1 MQEQSFFMKISQIK
15 IDNYR
20 LLREFSIDMEKL
32 LSIVIGK
39 NNTGKTSFLS
49 ILERFLNSEQ
59 NRFSFDDFNVDV
71 QLAIKT
77 HFESSEEVFDF
88 EKNKILLRIYID
100 YGKGDNLSNVSDIML
115 DLDPK
120 INQVILAFEYSLSQE
135 KYFDLKKDFAEFRA
149 KLEEQL
155 TERFTKEK
163 VTAELQSQI
172 RTKMHEKK
180 NIIFFLKKNHTR
192 YFRIVKKGLEP
203 NNESN
208 FVDITTETKLIER
221 IINFNRIKAK
231 RDVANED
238 GVSKGSDRTLSK
250 MSSKYYDKISGDD
263 AELFHIVNLQNELG
277 DTDERLN
284 VVYEGLFENVISK
297 VKRFGGIK
305 EDESKLMVISTLEDK
320 NILVNNTT
328 VMYEHADNHSLP
340 EDYNGLGYMNLI
352 AIIFEI
358 EVLMTDFKR
367 KKMRD
372 AVPADINL
380 LFIEE
385 PEAHTH
391 PQMQYVFIK
400 NIKALLEDAANGKDD
415 GIGFSLQTIITT
427 HSSCITAE
435 SEFND
440 LKYFHRFE
448 SNKVQAKNLRH
459 LQEQYTKGNPKDY
472 QFLKQY
478 LTLNRSELFFADKA
492 IFIEGD
498 TERLLLPAMMRK
510 LDIEEPPAKGML
522 PLLSQNVSIVEV
534 GAYSQIFEEF
544 IEFLNIKTL
553 IVTDLDTAKEE
564 TQKNKND
571 KDVIRRVKCKAED
584 ATTSTNGA
592 LSSFFG
598 TTTPLT
604 TLTSYNTNQRILHK
618 NEGTWQQQVNGR
630 LCVTYQIAENGYQAR
645 SFEDCFIH
653 LNLKFIND
661 NINEFKSLKNVDDI
675 GDLPDAY
682 DIADHCVDKK
692 TLFALDILFLSDEK
706 LSNWKIPLYI
716 KEGLQWL
723 QK

>member
-1 MQEQSFFMKISQIK
+1 MKISHIK
-15 IDNYR
+15 INNYR
-20 LLREFSIDMEKL
+20 LLKEFSIDMEKL

-71 QLAIKT
+71 QLAIKA
-77 HFESSEEVFDF
+77 HFDSNEEGFDF
-88 EKNKILLRIYID
+88 EKNKIFLRIYIE
-100 YGKGDNLSNVSDIML
+100 YGNGDSLSNISDIML
-115 DLDPK
+115 DLDPDIK
-120 INQVILAFEYSLSQE
+120 QVILAFEYSLPKE
-135 KYFDLKKDFAEFRA
+135 KYLELKKDFNEFKI
-149 KLEEQL
+149 KLNEHL
-155 TERFTKEK
+155 TERFAKENT
-163 VTAELQSQI
+163 TAEMQEQI
-172 RTKMHEKK
+172 RVRMHEKK
-180 NIIFFLKKNHTR
+180 NIIFFLKKNHAR

-208 FVDITTETKLIER
+208 FVDVTAETKLIDR
-221 IINFNRIKAK
+221 IINFKRIKAK

-284 VVYEGLFENVISK
+284 VVYEGLFENVIAK

-358 EVLMTDFKR
+358 EVLMTEFKR
-367 KKMRD
+367 KKIRE
-372 AVPADINL
+372 AVPADVNL

-400 NIKALLEDAANGKDD
+400 NIKALLEDAANGTDD
-415 GIGFSLQTIITT
+415 AIPFNLQTIITT

-435 SEFND
+435 SDFND

-448 SNKVQAKNLRH
+448 ANKVQAKNLRH
-459 LQEQYTKGNPKDY
+459 LQEQYTQGNPKDY

-510 LDIEEPPAKGML
+510 LDIEEPPPSPIL
-522 PLLSQNVSIVEV
+522 PLLSQNISIVEV
-534 GAYSQIFEEF
+534 GAYSHIFEKF

-564 TQKNKND
+564 TQKNK
-571 KDVIRRVKCKAED
+571 KGTDVVRRVKCKPQD
-584 ATTSTNGA
+584 ATTTTNSA
-592 LSSFFG
+592 LAVFFG
-598 TTTPLT
+598 TSPLA
-604 TLTSYNTNQRILHK
+604 TLTSYTTEQRVLHK
-618 NEGTWQQQVNGR
+618 NNDTWEQHATGR
-630 LCVTYQIAENGYQAR
+630 LCVTYQIAEEGYQAR

-653 LNLKFIND
+653 LNLQFIKD
-661 NINEFKSLKNVDDI
+661 NFAQFRSLKNTDDI
-675 GDLPDAY
+675 DDLPDAY
-682 DIADHCVDKK
+682 EIADHCVDKK
-692 TLFALDILFLSDEK
+692 TLFALDILFVSDEK